1 MIRFIK
7 TTYLLFYFIISL
19 FFMEIIL
26 RVSTEEGLFSQGL
39 AFSLVFLVSFAIIFY
54 IICSLFEGKLNYVL
68 SVLLLVFSAFIFSSQ
83 LTYFKIFKTFYSL
96 YSAGNSAQVFEF
108 WRDICSAMVKN
119 LAWIVLFFLPAIL
132 LIFLKKKA
140 SFFKKINWAY
150 RISLVLCIA
159 LFHLMGVASAYF
171 GSREL
176 NSAYDLYFKSSSP
189 VLSVEK
195 LGLLT
200 TMRLDLQRLI
210 SGWSPALEEEFIG
223 EDVAAEGEEA
233 EAGEDPN
240 ALPTFS
246 DGKPGENNPEETDTI
261 EEEPVSEEKEI
272 EYNTMD
278 IDFSKLISNE
288 KNQVLKNM
296 HKYFDKVQPTAKN
309 EYTGKYKGY
318 NLIFLTAEG
327 FSPYAVRED
336 VTPTLYKL
344 VNEGF
349 NFTNFYNPIWGVST
363 SDGEYVACTGL
374 IPKSGIW
381 SFKKSGSNYLPFVM
395 GNQLKKLDYKTMAYH
410 NHTYTYYGRNISH
423 PNMGYDYKA
432 VGKGLNVKKT
442 WPESDLEMMEKT
454 VPEYVNDQPFHAY
467 YMTVSGHM
475 QYNFSG
481 NLMAIK
487 NKDAVKDL
495 PYSEAGR
502 AYIATQIE
510 LDKALESLLKQLE
523 EAGIADKTLIALSAD
538 HYPYGLENEQIDEL
552 AGHRVERDFELYKS
566 TFILYTKGMEPTTI
580 DKPCSSLDII
590 PTLSNLLGLEY
601 DSRLLMGR
609 DIFSDSEPLVM
620 FVNKSFITDKGR
632 YNSKNGKFI
641 PNEGVEV
648 EEDYVKKTSSLVNS
662 KFYYSAKI
670 LENNYYKKVLKD

>member
-1 MIRFIK
+1 MHMIKFIK

-19 FFMEIIL
+19 FLMEVIL
-26 RVSTEEGLFSQGL
+26 RISTEEGLFSQGL
-39 AFSLVFLVSFAIIFY
+39 AFTLVFLISFAILFY
-54 IICSLFEGKLNYVL
+54 IICSFFEGKVNFVL
-68 SVLLLVFSAFIFSSQ
+68 SVLLLLFSAFIFSSQ
-83 LTYFKIFKTFYSL
+83 LIYFKIFKTFYSL

-108 WRDICSAMVKN
+108 WRDICSAMLKN
-119 LAWIVLFFLPAIL
+119 LVWIILLFLPAII
-132 LIFLKKKA
+132 LIAFKKKMP
-140 SFFKKINWAY
+140 FFKKANWAY
-150 RISLVLCIA
+150 KVLFVLCIA

-195 LGLLT
+195 FGLLT
-200 TMRLDLQRLI
+200 TMRLDLQRMVL
-210 SGWSPALEEEFIG
+210 GWSPTLEEEEVDVEE
-223 EDVAAEGEEA
+223 EDPKDQPVFAGEE
-233 EAGEDPN
+233 P
-240 ALPTFS
+240 S
-246 DGKPGENNPEETDTI
+246 DNKPEETDTA
-261 EEEPVSEEKEI
+261 EVEPEVEEKEI
-272 EYNTMD
+272 EYNTMN

-288 KNQVLKNM
+288 KNQVIQNM
-296 HKYFDKVQPTAKN
+296 HKYFEKVQPTAKN
-309 EYTGKYKGY
+309 ELTGKYKGY
-318 NLIFLTAEG
+318 NLILITAEG

-344 VNEGF
+344 VNDGY

-374 IPKSGIW
+374 IPKSGVW

-410 NHTYTYYGRNISH
+410 NHTHTYYGRNISH

-432 VGKGLNVKKT
+432 VGKGLNIKKT

-487 NKDAVKDL
+487 NKDAVEDL
-495 PYSEAGR
+495 PYSEAGK

-510 LDKALESLLKQLE
+510 LDKALESLLDQLE
-523 EAGIADKTLIALSAD
+523 KAGVADKTLIALSAD

-552 AGHRVERDFELYKS
+552 AGHKVERDFELYKS

-601 DSRLLMGR
+601 DSRLLMGK
-609 DIFSDSEPLVM
+609 DIFSDSEPLIM

-648 EEDYVKKTSSLVNS
+648 EEDYVKNMSALVNS
-662 KFYYSAKI
+662 KFFYSAKV